1 MVLTFKYAA
10 SKRAFAKRRLD
21 RSENT
26 HSEIGLR
33 ALSKEWA
40 VSSAVRGL
48 AVLRDVFAH
57 TRTFPE
63 FAFRC

>member
-10 SKRAFAKRRLD
+10 SKRPFAKRRLD
-21 RSENT
+21 RNENT

-33 ALSKEWA
+33 APKEWA
-40 VSSAVRGL
+40 VSFAVRGL